1 MSRLHATDVS
11 EPVSRSPAESR
22 EIGDQLRIYAE
33 HSPAAIAMFDREM
46 RYLVVSRRWMEEYHL
61 GEESVVGRS
70 HYDVF
75 PDLPTRWKEVHQR
88 CLAGAVERNEE
99 DPFVQKDGTTAWI
112 RWEVQPWHRSD
123 GSIGGIIVFS
133 EDITNLRAT
142 EQALLARNAFFE
154 AKFEATPDGTLVVD
168 DRGTILTMNRKFVAM
183 FNIPESIAAGGD
195 DALLRRH
202 VIAQTKSPVEF
213 SERIAHL
220 YQHPDEIGRDEID
233 LADGRRLDRYSAP
246 VRDHT
251 GKFYGRIWTFRDIT
265 ESSKLEAQLLR
276 TQRLEAIGT
285 LSSGIAHDLNNILA
299 PMLMATG
306 LISCRPGDTRSAE
319 MLAMIESGAQ
329 RGANI
334 IRQLLTF
341 SRGIEGQ
348 RVTVQ
353 PRHLILEMAEMAR
366 ATFPRNITVKDNVPR
381 DLHPVSAD
389 ATQLHQVLM
398 NLCVNSRDAMPVGG
412 LLTLRAQNVELHADR
427 LPSHPDAHPGR
438 HVLVTISD
446 TGTGIP
452 AEVIDRIFDPFFTTK
467 PIGKGTGLGLSTTLG
482 IVKSHGGF
490 ITVESTPGAGAT
502 FGIYL
507 PAEPETGGAKAPAV
521 PAAPRVGN
529 DELVLVVDDEVAIRQ
544 VTSAILRT
552 RNYRVLLAA
561 SGEEALAPRREHA
574 NEIELAIV
582 DLMMPGMGGLEFIR
596 RLRVVSPGIRVVAV
610 TGMEPGDDR
619 AVLAAMGVADI
630 LLKPYVPHQ
639 LLEVV
644 AQALD
649 ANR

>member
-1 MSRLHATDVS
+1 
-11 EPVSRSPAESR
+11 
-22 EIGDQLRIYAE
+22 
-33 HSPAAIAMFDREM
+33 
-46 RYLVVSRRWMEEYHL
+46 
-61 GEESVVGRS
+61 
-70 HYDVF
+70 
-75 PDLPTRWKEVHQR
+75 
-88 CLAGAVERNEE
+88 
-99 DPFVQKDGTTAWI
+99 
-112 RWEVQPWHRSD
+112 
-123 GSIGGIIVFS
+123 
-133 EDITNLRAT
+133 
-142 EQALLARNAFFE
+142 
-154 AKFEATPDGTLVVD
+154 
-168 DRGTILTMNRKFVAM
+168 
-183 FNIPESIAAGGD
+183 
-195 DALLRRH
+195 
-202 VIAQTKSPVEF
+202 
-213 SERIAHL
+213 
-220 YQHPDEIGRDEID
+220 
-233 LADGRRLDRYSAP
+233 
-246 VRDHT
+246 
-251 GKFYGRIWTFRDIT
+251 
-265 ESSKLEAQLLR
+265 
-276 TQRLEAIGT
+276 
-285 LSSGIAHDLNNILA
+285 
-299 PMLMATG
+299 MLMATG

-561 SGEEALAPRREHA
+561 SGEEALAARREHA

>member
-561 SGEEALAPRREHA
+561 SGEEALAARREHA

>member
-552 RNYRVLLAA
+552 RNYRALPAA
-561 SGEEALAPRREHA
+561 RGVGAGAARREHA